1 MNEFF
6 ELSLPWW
13 HFVLRGA
20 VTYIGLLV
28 LMRLSGKRTFGEMSP
43 FDVVVLM
50 LVGGALRTALVGDD
64 HSVLAGF
71 IAVVTILALD
81 KLLAYLAARSPAT
94 DPLPEA
100 TPVLL
105 PRARN
110 PVPGALRRHSLPPP
124 P

>member
-81 KLLAYLAARSPAT
+81 KLLAYLAARSPAI
-94 DPLPEA
+94 DRHA
-100 TPVLL
+100 QAR
-105 PRARN
+105 RA
-110 PVPGALRRHSLPPP
+110 LDQ
-124 P
+124 